1 MAGVNPGPLVGN
13 RCEDQI
19 AQHSKECVMK
29 KNREC
34 SQFTVRQKATTSF
47 AMSGSQSMRSIC
59 LALITVVMCLC
70 GGLVRPASGDTLQLR
85 DGTALQGGLV
95 SFDGETIKF
104 ATDQGLQSI
113 SRAQALVLTF
123 AAPPAATPAPAS
135 PPSQPAA
142 PVPAATPVASPPQP
156 SGPVTIP
163 AGTVLIVSM
172 TGQVS
177 SQTPKGQRF
186 GAKLA
191 VDLKAG
197 PVVVAPAGTTVYGR
211 VMKSSQAGRMAGR
224 STLELALSEINIE
237 GTMYPLLTSN
247 FAEAGKSSFRKT
259 ARNAGMGA
267 LIGGAF
273 GDSDDAKKGAA
284 IGVGVSALRKGQS
297 VVVPAGAMLEF
308 RMTQPLTITP

>member
-1 MAGVNPGPLVGN
+1 MGWMTYTRMKSFPDG
-13 RCEDQI
+13 
-19 AQHSKECVMK
+19 KECAMK
-29 KNREC
+29 ADREHT
-34 SQFTVRQKATTSF
+34 QLVIRQKTPTSGVPGRRQVTPRF
-47 AMSGSQSMRSIC
+47 CFLAIAVAACLCSGSVQSV
-59 LALITVVMCLC
+59 L
-70 GGLVRPASGDTLQLR
+70 GDTLQLR
-85 DGTALQGGLV
+85 NGTALQGGFV

-104 ATDQGLQSI
+104 ATNQGLQSI
-113 SRAQALVLTF
+113 PRAQALVLTF
-123 AAPPAATPAPAS
+123 ASPAAAPPVAAAAPAGQPPAPA
-135 PPSQPAA
+135 
-142 PVPAATPVASPPQP
+142 ASPPPP

-163 AGTVLIVSM
+163 AGTVLVVST

-177 SQTPKGQRF
+177 SQTPAGQRF

-197 PVVVAPAGTTVYGR
+197 RVVVAPAGTTVYGR
-211 VMKSSQAGRMAGR
+211 VTKSSQAGRLVGR
-224 STLELALSEINIE
+224 SKLELALGEINIK
-237 GTMYPLLTSN
+237 GTMYPLMTSN

-284 IGVGVSALRKGQS
+284 IGAGVSVLRKGQS